1 MMNHRVV
8 RILLG
13 VAMAS
18 VAAMPTAASD
28 TVRFTGK
35 GDDRTAVFRTS
46 GPWTLDWSITSDLPL
61 LANFEM
67 RLNDGT
73 SGEFIGTVIQIEG
86 TGNGLKLFEGSG
98 EFRLSIVAR
107 NVSWEL
113 EIAEVTEEQA
123 ARIKGSAEDKL
134 SLQDSAPRTMRQ
146 VPIDTFDSWRAV
158 GNDTLLLFAN
168 GGTGWRVTFVGICP
182 GLASAT
188 AVSFV
193 TSSSGDMNAYDSIL
207 LDDGTRCYFARV
219 IPSAVN

>member
-1 MMNHRVV
+1 MNHKVV
-8 RILLG
+8 CILLA

-46 GPWTLDWSITSDLPL
+46 GPWILDWSITSDFPL

-67 RLNDGT
+67 RLHDGA
-73 SGEFIGTVIQIEG
+73 SGEFMGTVIQLEG
-86 TGNGLKLFEGSG
+86 TGNGLKLFDSGG

-107 NVSWEL
+107 NVVWEL

-123 ARIKGSAEDKL
+123 ARIKRGADDKP
-134 SLQDSAPRTMRQ
+134 SLQDSSRSTTRQ
-146 VPIDTFDSWRAV
+146 LPIDTFDSWRAV
-158 GNDTLLLFAN
+158 GNDTLLLFDD
-168 GGTGWRVTFVGICP
+168 GGTGWRVTFAGTCP
-182 GLASAT
+182 GLASAS

-207 LDDGTRCYFARV
+207 LDDGRRCYFERV
-219 IPSAVN
+219 IPTIVD